1 MNTKRNTCR
10 HAASFLL
17 ALLLSLTL
25 SVPALAAEKEVEL
38 STADELIAF
47 AESGVHPY
55 FPRHI

>member
-25 SVPALAAEKEVEL
+25 CAPTLAAEKEVEIYRVSVCRKL
-38 STADELIAF
+38 PICSTPM
-47 AESGVHPY
+47 S
-55 FPRHI
+55 